1 MNHIELLADALEYM
15 ENHLD
20 EDLSTED
27 VARNCYCSKST
38 LEKLFRCINHIT
50 VHDYIVRRRMM
61 KAARLMHE
69 DPERSLLDIALQYGY
84 SSNEAFTRAF
94 KQVWNCKP
102 SELRKQSRYSELFPR
117 LRSPLEM
124 GDPYM
129 NERKPVDIS
138 ELYDLFTERRNCYFV
153 CCDIKHLVPI
163 NEISHKAGDLAI
175 LEEMNRMNAVAG
187 PEDIVF
193 RIGGDEFTL
202 LTNSADIKYAENLCE
217 QIRAFNGQPIVYEDR
232 EIPLILHVGIVKLED
247 KSVRYSELFTSLHTA
262 ILDSKDSE

>member
-1 MNHIELLADALEYM
+1 MKHIELLADALEYM

-20 EDLSTED
+20 EEISTED

-50 VHDYIVRRRMM
+50 VHDYLVRRRMM

-69 DPERSLLDIALQYGY
+69 EPDRNLLDIALQYGY

-102 SELRKQSRYSELFPR
+102 SEFRKQPRFSELFPR
-117 LRSPLEM
+117 FLGPLEN

-129 NERKPVDIS
+129 NKRNVDIS

-163 NEISHKAGDLAI
+163 NEISRKAGDLAI
-175 LEEMNRMNAVAG
+175 LEEMNRMNAAAG
-187 PEDIVF
+187 PDDIVF

-202 LTNSADIKYAENLCE
+202 LTNSEDILYAKSLSEK
-217 QIRAFNGQPIVYEDR
+217 IRAFNGQPITYEGQD
-232 EIPLILHVGIVKLED
+232 IPLILHVGIVKLED
-247 KSVRYSELFTSLHTA
+247 KSVRYSELFTQLHNV
-262 ILDSKDSE
+262 IRDSKDTL